1 MNWKIKLLVI
11 NLMLIASTGYAQI
24 TELKLEDIVSR
35 TLQNNLDLAIA
46 SNNSVVASN
55 LATKEQAGYLPS
67 VSLNGSAT
75 YNNNNTNLEFA
86 GGLPPVEVNGAV
98 NTGVGANIGV
108 NYSIFNGFTR
118 ENNYKALVNSSKL
131 TDIQFKLLSEN
142 LVLDAVN
149 RFLDIQQNK
158 LDLQAAYD
166 NLQISRDRLQRT
178 TVANE
183 NGSKSKLDVLSA
195 TVDFNN
201 DSLAILSLITNIEK
215 QKASL
220 NVLMG
225 IDPNTPYFI
234 SGETP
239 VPQSQDIESLT
250 ETALNNNATI
260 LLAKVATDLA
270 ENNTNA
276 LQGQRLPQ
284 VGLAMSYGL
293 QQNQNGAGIVLV
305 QKTLGFNGGLSLS
318 MPIYNG
324 RQLKTALLNSEISEK
339 TSTLEL
345 GKATLT
351 IQNEMKA
358 AQLDKDLLN
367 ATIASQQINL
377 SLSERALERARLS
390 YNNGQISFNDLR
402 LAQLQVLLA
411 KNSLNQSNINLIRL
425 YYAVN
430 RLSGG
435 LISE

>member
-1 MNWKIKLLVI
+1 MKI
-11 NLMLIASTGYAQI
+11 NLGILCLMLLASTSYAQLS
-24 TELKLEDIVSR
+24 ELKLEDIVSK

-46 SNNSVVASN
+46 SNNAVVAKN
-55 LATKEQAGYLPS
+55 LATKEQAGYLPT
-67 VSLNGSAT
+67 VSLNGTANYS
-75 YNNNNTNLEFA
+75 NNNTNLEFA

-98 NTGVGANIGV
+98 NTGYGANVGV
-108 NYSIFNGFTR
+108 NYVVFNGFTR

-131 TDIQFKLLSEN
+131 TDIQFKVLSEN
-142 LVLDAVN
+142 LVFDAVN
-149 RFLDIQQNK
+149 RYLDIQQSK

-166 NLQISRDRLQRT
+166 NLQISKDRVQRT
-178 TVANE
+178 KLANE

-201 DSLAILSLITNIEK
+201 DSLAVTTLITNIEK
-215 QKASL
+215 QKSSL
-220 NVLMG
+220 SVLMG
-225 IDPNTPYFI
+225 IDPSTPYFLSSDI
-234 SGETP
+234 P
-239 VPQSQDIESLT
+239 IPQSQDIEALT

-260 LLAKVATDLA
+260 LLAKVATNLA
-270 ENNTNA
+270 EINTRA

-284 VGLAMSYGL
+284 VGLSMSYGL
-293 QQNQNGAGIVLV
+293 QENQNGAGIVLV

-318 MPIYNG
+318 IPIYNG
-324 RQLKTALLNSEISEK
+324 SQLKTALINSEIAEK
-339 TSTLEL
+339 TSSLEL
-345 GKATLT
+345 GKAILT

-358 AQLDKDLLN
+358 AQLDKELLN
-367 ATIASQQINL
+367 ATIGAQQANL
-377 SLSERALERARLS
+377 SLAELALERAKLA

-402 LAQLQVLLA
+402 MAQLQVLLS